1 MADFTQTA
9 GTLANARK
17 LAGASS
23 ARQVRQ
29 VEIGNT
35 INYDLFPFLT
45 LYGGKA
51 VLNDGKITDVKAR
64 IKSKSAYTMTPE
76 LYDFEV
82 AATEFRLTA
91 DVAGVVVGSNSVL
104 PMDDTSGFQVN
115 DTINKVDQ
123 GIQFLVVSIDS
134 QTQITATCIYNSAGG
149 TVTATSHASIKYLE
163 KIGNAN
169 PDGPSAANGTNREP
183 INRINNLQ
191 FPIAW
196 MAQGP
201 IQKQLKLYA
210 GGETPNNDYKEEIQ
224 RKFVDLNRMREGMA
238 IAGQKTTTGSGSSL
252 RYYTGGLEYLAGSVY
267 NNNSQ
272 DGTLSWDD
280 FARGLLPGIRQGG
293 AGMDIYAICG
303 NDVITTFTSYQQKQ
317 TRITDTSGE
326 SYRQKIYD
334 LDVPGGVLHLI
345 PSEFMQKQARKGQMI
360 CFQPDL
366 LTRYFLQNMDL
377 SLDEDMK
384 ILGTDWVDRAAIYV
398 VEGLLASNPKA
409 ITLVTNVSK

>member
-9 GTLANARK
+9 GTMANARK
-17 LAGASS
+17 LSGAST

-29 VEIGNT
+29 VEVGNT
-35 INYDLFPFLT
+35 INFDLFPFLT

-64 IKSKSAYTMTPE
+64 IKSKSAWTMTPE
-76 LYDFEV
+76 LYDYEV
-82 AATEFRLTA
+82 AASEFRLTA
-91 DVAGVVVGSNSVL
+91 DVSAVVGSNSVL
-104 PMDDTSGFQVN
+104 AMDDTSGLQVD
-115 DTINKVDQ
+115 DTLNKSDQ
-123 GIQFLVVSIDS
+123 GLQFKIVSIDS
-134 QTQITATCIYNSAGG
+134 QTQVTALCYYNSAGG
-149 TVTATSHASIKYLE
+149 TVTATGHASIKYLE

-191 FPIAW
+191 FLMAW

-201 IQKQLKLYA
+201 LQKNLKLYA
-210 GGETPNNDYKEEIQ
+210 GGETPNSDYMEEIQ

-238 IAGQKTTTGSGSSL
+238 IAGQKATSGSGSTARS
-252 RYYTGGLEYLAGSVY
+252 YSGGLEYLAGSVY
-267 NNNSQ
+267 NNNSP

-293 AGMDIYAICG
+293 AGTDIYAICG
-303 NDVITTFTSYQQKQ
+303 NDVMTTFTSYQQKQ

-326 SYRQKIYD
+326 VYRQKIQD
-334 LDVPGGVLHLI
+334 IDVPGGTLHLI
-345 PSEFMQKQARKGQMI
+345 PSEFMQKQARRGQMI
-360 CFQPDL
+360 AFQPDL
-366 LTRYFLQNMDL
+366 ITRHFLQNMDL

-409 ITLVTNVSK
+409 ITLVTNVLK

>member
-51 VLNDGKITDVKAR
+51 VLNDGKMTDVKAR
-64 IKSKSAYTMTPE
+64 VKSKSAWTMTPE
-76 LYDFEV
+76 LYDYEV

-91 DVAGVVVGSNSVL
+91 DVSAVVGSNSVL
-104 PMDDTSGFQVN
+104 AMDDTSGLQVD
-115 DTINKVDQ
+115 DTLNKNDQ
-123 GIQFLVVSIDS
+123 GLQFKIVTVDS
-134 QTQITATCIYNSAGG
+134 QTQVTALCYANTAGG
-149 TVTATSHASIKYLE
+149 TVTATGHASIKYLE

-191 FPIAW
+191 FMIAW

-201 IQKQLKLYA
+201 LQKQLKLYA
-210 GGETPNNDYKEEIQ
+210 GGESPNSDYMDEIQ
-224 RKFVDLNRMREGMA
+224 RKFVDLNRMREGSA
-238 IAGQKTTTGSGSSL
+238 IAGQKATSGSGSSL

-267 NNNSQ
+267 NNNST

-280 FARGLLPGIRQGG
+280 FSRGLLPGIRQGG
-293 AGMDIYAICG
+293 AGMDIYALAG

-334 LDVPGGVLHLI
+334 LDVPGGKLHLI
-345 PSEFMQKQARKGQMI
+345 PSEFMQKQSRKGQMI
-360 CFQPDL
+360 AFQPDL

-409 ITLVTNVSK
+409 VTLVTNILK